1 MHFRV
6 SLSSAALFV
15 ALLTLL
21 AIPSFALP
29 ISGDLHIAGL
39 GDAQVA
45 STFLNFLCQTI
56 GNPTSPCPAG
66 YGNFQA
72 TSGTQSF
79 APYSGDVGFIH
90 SLNNAGQPIN
100 QSFSLLNF
108 LIFDPVPGFGT
119 VLPPDIALD
128 LSFIFTGTQ
137 GQGQCAI
144 APAPGQNCTPALASL
159 VTPANPGGLSPFN
172 LQNTQTGSTA
182 SFSVLGTARRI
193 STNEQSNFI
202 GVFSADFTVPYQSYL
217 PTIATGG
224 IVTSPYSATFTAN
237 IVPEPGTMTIMAGG
251 LLLIIGS
258 ISLRRRRQRA

>member
-79 APYSGDVGFIH
+79 APYAGDVGFIH
-90 SLNNAGQPIN
+90 SLNNAGVGIPRRSSQSGRFVTIQPAEHADGIDSIVFGVRN
-100 QSFSLLNF
+100 RAPD
-108 LIFDPVPGFGT
+108 FD
-119 VLPPDIALD
+119 
-128 LSFIFTGTQ
+128 Q
-137 GQGQCAI
+137 
-144 APAPGQNCTPALASL
+144 
-159 VTPANPGGLSPFN
+159 
-172 LQNTQTGSTA
+172 
-182 SFSVLGTARRI
+182 
-193 STNEQSNFI
+193 
-202 GVFSADFTVPYQSYL
+202 
-217 PTIATGG
+217 
-224 IVTSPYSATFTAN
+224 
-237 IVPEPGTMTIMAGG
+237 
-251 LLLIIGS
+251 
-258 ISLRRRRQRA
+258 